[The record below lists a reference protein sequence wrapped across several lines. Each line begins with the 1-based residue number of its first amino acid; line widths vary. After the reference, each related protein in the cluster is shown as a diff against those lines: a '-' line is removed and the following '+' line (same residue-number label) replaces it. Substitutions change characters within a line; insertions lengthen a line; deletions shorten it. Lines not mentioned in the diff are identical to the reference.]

1 MFFLESQPMF
11 DLVRKHTKILMF
23 VMFLL
28 IIPSFVLFGIDGYNR
43 FRDKGE
49 AVARVSG
56 HDISQGEWDGAHKMD
71 VDRIRASNPSVDPKL
86 LDSPEARYVTL
97 ERLVRERVLSEAA
110 DSLKLQ
116 TGDARLAGELQQNPT
131 IASLRLPDGKLDM
144 ERYRQLAASQ
154 GLTPEGFEAR
164 VRRDLSTRQVE
175 AGIIGTG
182 FAAKQQAYVSL
193 DAYFGKR
200 EIQFVRLAPADF
212 AAKVTPTDAEL
223 EAFYKD
229 NQTLFKASESANI
242 EYVVLDLD
250 TIKKSITVN
259 EADLKSYYN
268 QNIARLSGNP
278 ERRASH
284 ILINAPKTAPAADR
298 EKAKARAQELLA
310 EVRKAPDS
318 FADVAKKNS
327 QDPGS
332 APAGGDLDFF
342 ARGAMVKP
350 FEDAAFA
357 LKKGDISDVV
367 ESDFGYHIIKLT
379 DIKEPK
385 QKTFD
390 ELRAGMESDLKT
402 QQAKVKF
409 AETAEA
415 FTNGV
420 YEQSDS
426 LKPVADKLKLE
437 IKTASN
443 LVRQAPISAPAA
455 AGSAAAVL
463 TNAKLLGAIFS
474 PDSVEKK
481 RNTEAVETAPNQLA
495 AARITLY
502 TAARTLPFADVRI
515 SVREKLVAQRSI
527 ELAKKDGTDKLA
539 AWKASPATAT
549 LPAAVVVSRDQPQN
563 VPQQVLE
570 AALRADTTALPAMM
584 GIDLGSQGYAVVKV
598 NAAVA
603 RAAPAEGVAKE
614 ELAQY
619 SQGWSGAENLAYY
632 NLLKERFKAQIKVPK
647 PERANLTSPSAS
659 TQ

>member
-1 MFFLESQPMF
+1 MF

-49 AVARVSG
+49 AVARVGG
-56 HDISQGEWDGAHKMD
+56 HDISQGEWDGAHKVE
-71 VDRIRASNPSVDPKL
+71 VDRIRASMPSVDAKL
-86 LDSPEARYVTL
+86 LDSPEARYATL

-110 DSLKLQ
+110 SSLQLQ
-116 TGDARLAGELQQNPT
+116 TGDARLASELQQNPT

-164 VRRDLSTRQVE
+164 VRRDISTRQVE
-175 AGIIGTG
+175 SGIVSTG
-182 FAAKQQAYVSL
+182 FAGNQLADLSL
-193 DAYFGKR
+193 DAYFSR
-200 EIQFVRLAPADF
+200 RTIQMARFSPADF
-212 AAKVTPTDAEL
+212 AAKVTPGDAEL

-229 NQTLFKASESANI
+229 NQVLFKAPESANI

-250 TIKKSITVN
+250 TIKKSITLSD
-259 EADLKSYYN
+259 ADLKSYYD
-268 QNIARLSGNP
+268 QNIVRLSGNP

-284 ILINAPKTAPAADR
+284 ILINAPKTAPAAER
-298 EKAKARAQELLA
+298 EKAKALAQELLA
-310 EVRKAPDS
+310 AVKKAPDS

-327 QDPGS
+327 QDAGS
-332 APAGGDLDFF
+332 APTGGDLDFF

-385 QKTFD
+385 QKTFE
-390 ELRAGMESDLKT
+390 ELRAGIESDLKA

-437 IKTASN
+437 IKTASS
-443 LVRQAPISAPAA
+443 LTRQPAPMAPPG
-455 AGSAAAVL
+455 AGGLLA
-463 TNAKLLGAIFS
+463 NPKLLAAIFS
-474 PDSVEKK
+474 PDSVEKR

-495 AARITLY
+495 AARITQY
-502 TAARTLPFADVRI
+502 TAARTLPFADVRA

-527 ELAKKDGTDKLA
+527 ELAKKDGVEKLA
-539 AWKASPATAT
+539 GWKASPASAAW
-549 LPAAVVVSRDQPQN
+549 PAAIVVSRDQPQG
-563 VPQQVLE
+563 VPPQVLD
-570 AALRADTTALPAMM
+570 AALRSDSAAWPAVF
-584 GIDLGSQGYAVVKV
+584 GIDLDSQGYALVKV
-598 NAAVA
+598 VSAVA
-603 RAAPAEGVAKE
+603 RPAPADGAAQQER
-614 ELAQY
+614 AQY
-619 SQGWSGAENLAYY
+619 AQGWNGAENLAYY
-632 NLLKERFKAQIKVPK
+632 NLLKERFKAQIKVPR
-647 PERANLTSPSAS
+647 PERSAPNS
-659 TQ
+659 AAASRQ

>member
-1 MFFLESQPMF
+1 MF

-43 FRDKGE
+43 FQDKGA

-56 HDISQGEWDGAHKMD
+56 HDISQGDWDGAHKMD
-71 VDRIRASNPSVDPKL
+71 VDRIRASNPSVDAKL

-97 ERLVRERVLSEAA
+97 ERLVRERVLAEAA

-116 TGDARLAGELQQNPT
+116 TGDARLAAELQQDPT

-182 FAAKQQAYVSL
+182 FAARQQADVSL
-193 DAYFGKR
+193 GAYFGRR

-212 AAKVTPTDAEL
+212 AAKVVPTDAEL

-229 NQTLFKASESANI
+229 NLTLFKAPESANI
-242 EYVVLDLD
+242 EYAVLDLD
-250 TIKKSITVN
+250 TIKKSIIIN
-259 EADLKSYYN
+259 EADLKSYYD
-268 QNIARLSGNP
+268 QNIARLSGNQ

-310 EVRKAPDS
+310 GVRKAPDT
-318 FADVAKKNS
+318 FADVAKENS

-385 QKTFD
+385 QKTFE
-390 ELRAGMESDLKT
+390 ELRAGIESDLKN
-402 QQAKVKF
+402 QQAKAKF

-415 FTNGV
+415 FTNGA

-443 LVRQAPISAPAA
+443 LVRQPDGTKPP
-455 AGSAAAVL
+455 GVGVL
-463 TNAKLLGAIFS
+463 TNPKLLTAIFS

-481 RNTEAVETAPNQLA
+481 RNTEAVETAPNQLT
-495 AARITLY
+495 AARITQY
-502 TAARTLPFADVRI
+502 TAARTLPFADVRTG
-515 SVREKLVAQRSI
+515 VREKLVAQRSI
-527 ELAKKDGTDKLA
+527 DLAKKEGADKLA
-539 AWKASPATAT
+539 AWKASPAAAT
-549 LPAAVVVSRDQPQN
+549 LPASVVVSRDQPQN
-563 VPQQVLE
+563 VPHQVLE
-570 AALRADTTALPAMM
+570 AALRADSASLPAMM
-584 GIDLGSQGYAVVKV
+584 GIDLGTQGYAVVKV
-598 NAAVA
+598 NASVA
-603 RAAPAEGVAKE
+603 RAAPAQDLAKQ

-632 NLLKERFKAQIKVPK
+632 NLLRDRFKAQIKVPK
-647 PERANLTSPSAS
+647 PDRASLNQPAVSG
-659 TQ
+659 Q

>member
-43 FRDKGE
+43 FGDKGA

-56 HDISQGEWDGAHKMD
+56 HDISQGEWDGAHKIE
-71 VDRIRASNPSVDPKL
+71 VDRIRASNPSVDAKL

-116 TGDARLAGELQQNPT
+116 TGDTRLAAELQQNPT

-175 AGIIGTG
+175 AGIIATG
-182 FAAKQQAYVSL
+182 FAAKQQADVSL

-212 AAKVTPTDAEL
+212 APKVTPTDAEL

-242 EYVVLDLD
+242 EYVVLDLE
-250 TIKKSITVN
+250 TIKKSITIN
-259 EADLKSYYN
+259 EADLKSYYD

-298 EKAKARAQELLA
+298 EKAKVRAQELLA
-310 EVRKAPDS
+310 EVRKAPDT

-327 QDPGS
+327 QDLGS

-385 QKTFD
+385 QKSFD

-426 LKPVADKLKLE
+426 LKPVVDKLKLE
-437 IKTASN
+437 IKTAVG
-443 LVRQAPISAPAA
+443 LTRQPDGTKPP
-455 AGSAAAVL
+455 GVGVL
-463 TNAKLLGAIFS
+463 TNSKLLGAIFS
-474 PDSVEKK
+474 PESVEKK

-502 TAARTLPFADVRI
+502 TAARALPFADVRPI
-515 SVREKLVAQRSI
+515 VREKLVTQRSI
-527 ELAKKDGTDKLA
+527 ELAKKEGTEKLA
-539 AWKASPATAT
+539 AWKASPAAAT
-549 LPAAVVVSRDQPQN
+549 LPVAVTVSRDQASN

-570 AALRADTTALPAMM
+570 AALRSDTTALPVLIGVDM
-584 GIDLGSQGYAVVKV
+584 GAQGYAIVKV
-598 NAAVA
+598 NAKVA
-603 RAAPAEGVAKE
+603 RAAPAEGVAKQ

-619 SQGWSGAENLAYY
+619 LQGWTGAENLAYY

-647 PERANLTSPSAS
+647 PERANLNSPSVS
-659 TQ
+659 VQ

>member
-1 MFFLESQPMF
+1 MF

-28 IIPSFVLFGIDGYNR
+28 IIPSFVLFGIDGYSR
-43 FRDKGE
+43 FRDSGV
-49 AVARVSG
+49 AVARVGG
-56 HDISQGEWDGAHKMD
+56 HDISQGDWDGAHKIE

-97 ERLVRERVLSEAA
+97 ERLVRERVLAEAA

-116 TGDARLAGELQQNPT
+116 TGDARLAAELQQNPT

-175 AGIIGTG
+175 VGIIGTG
-182 FAAKQQAYVSL
+182 FAAKQQAAVSL
-193 DAYFGKR
+193 DAYFGRR
-200 EIQFVRLAPADF
+200 EIQFVRISPADF
-212 AAKVTPTDAEL
+212 APKVTPTEVEL

-229 NQTLFKASESANI
+229 SQTQFKASESANI
-242 EYVVLDLD
+242 EYVVLDLE
-250 TIKKSITVN
+250 TIKKSITIN
-259 EADLKSYYN
+259 EADLKSYYD

-284 ILINAPKTAPAADR
+284 ILINAPKTGSAADR
-298 EKAKARAQELLA
+298 EKAKARAQDLLA

-390 ELRAGMESDLKT
+390 ELRAGMESDLKA

-437 IKTASN
+437 IKTAN
-443 LVRQAPISAPAA
+443 GLTRQPDATKPP
-455 AGSAAAVL
+455 GVGVL
-463 TNAKLLGAIFS
+463 TNPKLLGAIFS
-474 PDSVEKK
+474 PESVEKK

-495 AARITLY
+495 AARITQY
-502 TAARTLPFADVRI
+502 TAARALPFDDVRAT
-515 SVREKLVAQRSI
+515 VREKLVAQRSI
-527 ELAKKDGTDKLA
+527 ELAKKDGTEKLA
-539 AWKASPATAT
+539 AWKASPSAAG
-549 LPAAVVVSRDQPQN
+549 LSAAVTVSRDQASN

-570 AALRADTTALPAMM
+570 AALRSDTTTLPVLM
-584 GIDLGSQGYAVVKV
+584 GVDLGAQGYAVVRV
-598 NAAVA
+598 IAAVA
-603 RAAPAEGVAKE
+603 RSAPVDSVAKQE
-614 ELAQY
+614 IAQY
-619 SQGWSGAENLAYY
+619 LQGWTGAENLAYY

-647 PERANLTSPSAS
+647 PERANLNVPSVS
-659 TQ
+659 VQ

>member
-1 MFFLESQPMF
+1 MF

-43 FRDKGE
+43 FQDKGA

-56 HDISQGEWDGAHKMD
+56 HDISQGDWDGAHKMD
-71 VDRIRASNPSVDPKL
+71 VDRIRASNPSVDAKL
-86 LDSPEARYVTL
+86 LDSAEARYVTL

-116 TGDARLAGELQQNPT
+116 TGDARLAAELQQNPT

-175 AGIIGTG
+175 VGIIGTG
-182 FAAKQQAYVSL
+182 FAAKQQADVSL

-200 EIQFVRLAPADF
+200 EIQYARFAPADF
-212 AAKVTPTDAEL
+212 APKVTPTDAEL

-229 NQTLFKASESANI
+229 NQTLFKASEAANI

-250 TIKKSITVN
+250 AIKKSIAIN
-259 EADLKSYYN
+259 EADLKSYYD

-310 EVRKAPDS
+310 EVKKAPDS

-385 QKTFD
+385 QKTFE
-390 ELRAGMESDLKT
+390 ELRTGIESDLKT
-402 QQAKVKF
+402 QQAKAKF

-415 FTNGV
+415 FTNGA

-443 LVRQAPISAPAA
+443 LVRQPDGTKPP
-455 AGSAAAVL
+455 GVGVL
-463 TNAKLLGAIFS
+463 THPKLLTAIFS

-481 RNTEAVETAPNQLA
+481 RNTEAVETGPNQLA
-495 AARITLY
+495 AARITQY
-502 TAARTLPFADVRI
+502 TAARTLPFADVRT

-527 ELAKKDGTDKLA
+527 ELAKKEGADKLA
-539 AWKASPATAT
+539 AWKASPAAAA

-570 AALRADTTALPAMM
+570 AALRADTAALPAMM
-584 GIDLGSQGYAVVKV
+584 GIDLGAQGYAVIKV

-603 RAAPAEGVAKE
+603 RAAPAEGVAKQ

-619 SQGWSGAENLAYY
+619 SQGWTGAENLAYY
-632 NLLKERFKAQIKVPK
+632 NLLRERFKAQIKVPK
-647 PERANLTSPSAS
+647 PERASLNSPSVS
-659 TQ
+659 GQ

>member
-1 MFFLESQPMF
+1 MF

-49 AVARVSG
+49 AVARVGG
-56 HDISQGEWDGAHKMD
+56 HDILQGDWDGAHKME
-71 VDRIRASNPSVDPKL
+71 VDRIRASMPSVDPKL
-86 LDSPEARYVTL
+86 LDSPEARYATL

-110 DSLKLQ
+110 TRLQLQ
-116 TGDARLAGELQQNPT
+116 TGDARLADELQQNPT

-164 VRRDLSTRQVE
+164 VRRDLATRQVE
-175 AGIIGTG
+175 SGIVSTG
-182 FAAKQQAYVSL
+182 FAGNQLADLSL
-193 DAYFGKR
+193 DAYFSR
-200 EIQFVRLAPADF
+200 RTIQMVRLAPADF
-212 AAKVTPTDAEL
+212 AASVTPSDAEL

-229 NQTLFKASESANI
+229 NQALFKAPESANI

-250 TIKKSITVN
+250 SIKKSMTLN
-259 EADLKSYYN
+259 DADLKSYYD
-268 QNIARLSGNP
+268 QNIARLSGNA
-278 ERRASH
+278 ERRVSH
-284 ILINAPKTAPAADR
+284 ILINAPKTAPAGDR
-298 EKAKARAQELLA
+298 EKAKTRAQELLA
-310 EVRKAPDS
+310 AVRKTPGS
-318 FADVAKKNS
+318 FADIAKKNS

-367 ESDFGYHIIKLT
+367 ESDFGYHIINLT
-379 DIKEPK
+379 DIREPK
-385 QKTFD
+385 QKSFE
-390 ELRAGMESDLKT
+390 ELRAGIESDLKT

-443 LVRQAPISAPAA
+443 LTRQPAPMARPG
-455 AGSAAAVL
+455 AGGPLANPKFL
-463 TNAKLLGAIFS
+463 TAIFS

-481 RNTEAVETAPNQLA
+481 RNTEAVETAPSQLA
-495 AARITLY
+495 AARITQY
-502 TAARTLPFADVRI
+502 TAARTLPFADVRT
-515 SVREKLVAQRSI
+515 SVREKLVAQRSL
-527 ELAKKDGTDKLA
+527 ELAKKDGAEKLA
-539 AWKASPATAT
+539 GWKTSPASAVW
-549 LPAAVVVSRDQPQN
+549 PAAVVVSRDQPQG
-563 VPQQVLE
+563 VPPQVLD
-570 AALRADTTALPAMM
+570 AALRSDSSAWPAVF
-584 GIDLGSQGYAVVKV
+584 GIDLDSQGYALVKV
-598 NAAVA
+598 LSGMARPVPADAAA
-603 RAAPAEGVAKE
+603 QQER
-614 ELAQY
+614 AQY
-619 SQGWSGAENLAYY
+619 VQGWVGAENLAYY

-647 PERANLTSPSAS
+647 PERS
-659 TQ
+659 TQNPALASRE